1 MRHIANRFLVLAY
14 NESYYAYKNDVTLV
28 RASLILDVHTFE
40 LRLNFTKFH
49 ISDTEPQTKTHLPSY
64 NVGTFFK
71 PQKRLING
79 ILKDHALRARPFWN
93 HGWVT
98 DYSKTSSVTELFVD
112 LKTKNYLI
120 MRAIKLMRIKKLIKK
135 KKR

>member
-1 MRHIANRFLVLAY
+1 MKHIADRYLVLGY
-14 NESYYAYKNDVTLV
+14 NESFYAYKNDVTLV

-40 LRLNFTKFH
+40 LRLNFTKYH
-49 ISDTEPQTKTHLPSY
+49 ISDAEPQSKTYLPSY

-79 ILKDHALRARPFWN
+79 ILKDNALRARPFWS

-98 DYSKTSSVTELFVD
+98 DYSKNSNVTELFLD
-112 LKTKNYLI
+112 LKTKDHLI
-120 MRAIKLMRIKKLIKK
+120 MRAIKLMRIKKLIKRK
-135 KKR
+135 KK

>member
-1 MRHIANRFLVLAY
+1 MRHIANRFLVLTH

-28 RASLILDVHTFE
+28 RASLILDVHSFE

-49 ISDTEPQTKTHLPSY
+49 ISDTEPQTKTHLSSY

-79 ILKDHALRARPFWN
+79 IFKDHTLRARPFWS

-98 DYSKTSSVTELFVD
+98 DYSKTSSVTELFID
-112 LKTKNYLI
+112 LKTKDYLI
-120 MRAIKLMRIKKLIKK
+120 MRAIKLMRIKKLIKR